1 MTNIKKILLL
11 LVDDDEVDREMIRRS
26 LDVLDAEI
34 DEVDTCEAFLK
45 VVGKKDYDL
54 ILLDFKLPD
63 GDGLAVAKKVRAK
76 GITTPMILITGFGS
90 EELQRQSIEA
100 GLLGYITKDKVTPD
114 VIIQIILGAFTTY
127 RMELERIKQ
136 AEAKAEEKRLAV
148 LKRLEEIN
156 ELLKEKI
163 DFYKKLE

>member
-26 LDVLDAEI
+26 LDMLDAEI

-45 VVGKKDYDL
+45 IVGKKDYDL

-90 EELQRQSIEA
+90 EDLHKQSIEA

-114 VIIQIILGAFTTY
+114 VIIQIILGAFTAY
-127 RMELERIKQ
+127 RIELERIKQ
-136 AEAKAEEKRLAV
+136 LEIKEEAKRLAV
-148 LKRLEEIN
+148 LKRLAEIN
-156 ELLKEKI
+156 ELLKERI
-163 DFYKKLE
+163 DFYKKLD